1 MIKNK
6 NIGYANSWI
15 LVIIFMVVIGVG
27 VYISKNTSQ
36 EKSVIEN
43 NTTVGNDQIDV
54 GDIIMEDDNMMMDG
68 GGVMVDDKVLG
79 AYEVYAPEK
88 LAEADT
94 KNIVLFFHAPW
105 CPTCRAL
112 DANINDSLSDIPDD
126 VLILKTDYDIHD
138 ELKKKYGVTYQHTLV
153 QVDSTGAMIAK
164 WSGGNTLDNL
174 ISNIK

>member
-1 MIKNK
+1 MTKNK
-6 NIGYANSWI
+6 NIGSANSWI

-36 EKSVIEN
+36 EKSVME
-43 NTTVGNDQIDV
+43 
-54 GDIIMEDDNMMMDG
+54 GDSMMEDGQTNEGDTMMEDDNMMME
-68 GGVMVDDKVLG
+68 DKVLG

-94 KNIVLFFHAPW
+94 KNVVLFFHAPW

-112 DANINDSLSDIPDD
+112 DADINDSLSDIPDD
-126 VLILKTDYDIHD
+126 VLILKTDYDTNG

-153 QVDSTGAMIAK
+153 QVDSAGETIAK
-164 WSGGNTLDNL
+164 WSGSNTLESL